1 MTPEQ
6 ALNKQLENYLKD
18 IPTPDRVACYVRDN
32 KLEVC
37 LGGPHIFWYF
47 PETNLIRIKRQYSCL
62 KPFNGRLINKETL
75 KQIYDKITLTPGLVS
90 LDKQL
95 KEKYR
100 IQKKSRLNKDQLT
113 LISKY
118 EESMRSSHK

>member
-6 ALNKQLENYLKD
+6 VLNKQLENYLND
-18 IPTPDRVACYVRDN
+18 TPTPDRVACYVRDN
-32 KLEVC
+32 KLEIC
-37 LGGPHIFWYF
+37 LGGPHVFWYI
-47 PETNLIRIKRQYSCL
+47 PETNLIRIKRQYPCL

-75 KQIYDKITLTPGLVS
+75 KRIYDKITLTPESVS

-100 IQKKSRLNKDQLT
+100 IQKKSKLNKDQLT

-118 EESMRSSHK
+118 EESMHSSHK